1 MSQTTTDKVAPLVG
15 PQATRPVRQARR
27 PTSRRAAAQDDN
39 DKAVRPL
46 KEATNKART
55 RPKKT
60 KPVRERDPEL
70 RTRKDGQ
77 VLVVQK
83 PAPIVIPA
91 AAMKTIDVASGNAP
105 TFAAIAAKPKP
116 LLVAPL
122 PNKAKAAVSGPRTE
136 KPKPLAVASVKK
148 QQPLVAPLAKKADG
162 APLVKPLAKKD
173 APLVAP
179 LAEKANAGPLVKPLV
194 KKDALL
200 VKPLAEKANAGPLV
214 KPLVKKADGAP
225 LAKPL
230 AEPLVKPLTKA
241 PLVAAP
247 IKPVAAVPVPLA
259 VRTTTKAPLV
269 APVVPIKPATN
280 NNKVGIPKDVLLL
293 IQLQHLAIA
302 IDVQSFHPLLVA
314 LKGAWNGDQTTL
326 ASHIAAYKTAIKER
340 ALQDF
345 NGLNALT
352 FMVCKSVLAKEGAD
366 FETGSKDMLTQA
378 LDLALARLS
387 RDLFWMND
395 AEIAQLVKANGK
407 GKL

>member
-27 PTSRRAAAQDDN
+27 PTSRRAVAQDDETPN
-39 DKAVRPL
+39 TSRPL

-70 RTRKDGQ
+70 RIRKDGQ

-105 TFAAIAAKPKP
+105 TFAAIAAKPKPKP

-173 APLVAP
+173 APLV
-179 LAEKANAGPLVKPLV
+179 
-194 KKDALL
+194 
-200 VKPLAEKANAGPLV
+200 KPLAEKANAGPLV
-214 KPLVKKADGAP
+214 KPLVKP
-225 LAKPL
+225 LAKKDTPLVKPL

-259 VRTTTKAPLV
+259 VRTTAKAPLV

-314 LKGAWNGDQTTL
+314 LKGAWNGDQATL

-352 FMVCKSVLAKEGAD
+352 FMVCKSVLAKEGTD